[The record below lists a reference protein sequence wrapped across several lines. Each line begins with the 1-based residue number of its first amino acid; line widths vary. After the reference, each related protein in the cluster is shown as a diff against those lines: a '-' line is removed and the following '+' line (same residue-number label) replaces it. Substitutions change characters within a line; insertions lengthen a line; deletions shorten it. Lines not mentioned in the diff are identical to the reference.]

1 MGPQNTSNL
10 TQQNQQKVPT
20 SNSGHSIGS
29 NTSSI
34 KSNDSEKLK
43 NLEEDLKGV
52 ELNQPPP
59 IATRPEKTKSIYTA
73 PVDEEESDPNALKVP
88 NLAKDISANVENST
102 TPTSKSDSSSNI
114 QDGNNQSNLK

>member
-1 MGPQNTSNL
+1 MGIFANVNNIFRLFT
-10 TQQNQQKVPT
+10 THFFT
-20 SNSGHSIGS
+20 NSAIGS

-59 IATRPEKTKSIYTA
+59 ISTRPEKTKSIYTA

-88 NLAKDISANVENST
+88 DLAKETISENST
-102 TPTSKSDSSSNI
+102 NT
-114 QDGNNQSNLK
+114 GNL

>member
-1 MGPQNTSNL
+1 MKTPQPVLPYLFT
-10 TQQNQQKVPT
+10 TQFFT
-20 SNSGHSIGS
+20 NSAIIGS

-88 NLAKDISANVENST
+88 NLAKETISENST
-102 TPTSKSDSSSNI
+102 NTGK
-114 QDGNNQSNLK
+114 

>member
-1 MGPQNTSNL
+1 MKTPQPVLPYLFT
-10 TQQNQQKVPT
+10 TQFFTNYAI
-20 SNSGHSIGS
+20 IGS

-88 NLAKDISANVENST
+88 NLAKETISENST
-102 TPTSKSDSSSNI
+102 NTGNLFWFWHIFCCINWTSH
-114 QDGNNQSNLK
+114 LC

>member
-1 MGPQNTSNL
+1 M
-10 TQQNQQKVPT
+10 
-20 SNSGHSIGS
+20 
-29 NTSSI
+29 
-34 KSNDSEKLK
+34 K

-88 NLAKDISANVENST
+88 NLAKETISENST
-102 TPTSKSDSSSNI
+102 NTGNLFWVCHIFKTNMDLTFALTYHMHTNLSLKSK
-114 QDGNNQSNLK
+114 